1 MIDLNDKDLLSIA
14 KTVSEVI
21 QEKALDKV
29 NPKELDKKFKDRKD
43 KDIDND
49 GDVDDSDEY
58 LHKKRKA
65 ISKAIGEETITELKS
80 ASEYDALI
88 RKHMDDAKGKTGNK
102 LKHHQKMIL
111 KYRRAKIKASQG
123 GSAPA
128 ASGEDDA
135 TVKARR
141 LASIKKALAKES
153 TEEITEAELELVQ
166 AVEELFVENF
176 RTLATKGM
184 GMFDKK
190 FKLSVGQE
198 MDYYEPKQGDKKG
211 GVITKIS
218 GTGYSIKDDK
228 TGKVHTFK
236 FYDKAKAKKML
247 AEVDEPQAQ
256 GEKDFK
262 DKHSVDKKDNPE
274 DNKQV

>member
-1 MIDLNDKDLLSIA
+1 MIDLTNDKDLLSIA

-29 NPKELDKKFKDRKD
+29 NQKALDKKFKDRKD

-65 ISKAIGEETITELKS
+65 ISKAIG
-80 ASEYDALI
+80 
-88 RKHMDDAKGKTGNK
+88 
-102 LKHHQKMIL
+102 
-111 KYRRAKIKASQG
+111 
-123 GSAPA
+123 
-128 ASGEDDA
+128 
-135 TVKARR
+135 
-141 LASIKKALAKES
+141 KES
-153 TEEITEAELELVQ
+153 VTKEDLDLVLSI
-166 AVEELFVENF
+166 EKMFVENF

-236 FYDKAKAKKML
+236 FYDKNKAKKML

-274 DNKQV
+274 DNKQG

>member
-1 MIDLNDKDLLSIA
+1 MIDLTNDKDLLSIA

-29 NPKELDKKFKDRKD
+29 DKKELDKKFKDRED

-65 ISKAIGEETITELKS
+65 ISKAIGE
-80 ASEYDALI
+80 D
-88 RKHMDDAKGKTGNK
+88 
-102 LKHHQKMIL
+102 
-111 KYRRAKIKASQG
+111 
-123 GSAPA
+123 
-128 ASGEDDA
+128 
-135 TVKARR
+135 
-141 LASIKKALAKES
+141 
-153 TEEITEAELELVQ
+153 ITEAELELVQ
-166 AVEELFVENF
+166 AVEKLFVENF

-190 FKLSVGQE
+190 FKLSIGQE

-236 FYDKAKAKKML
+236 FYDKTKAKKML
-247 AEVDEPQAQ
+247 AEVDEPQAP

-274 DNKQV
+274 DNKQG